1 MNHYDVISWGY
12 EYFTELLHGRHR
24 LEAVD
29 LLRLQPGQSVL
40 DVPCGTGAN
49 FPLLEERVGP
59 SGRIVGSDFS
69 AGMLARGRA
78 KVAKAAW
85 PNVDLVQ
92 ADAREITAGLLGVEE
107 VDAVIC
113 MLGLS
118 VVPDWEVAFERM
130 YGVLRPGG
138 RCVIMDLYLEGK
150 RTSGL
155 ANKYYEVIAQAH
167 SRRRFWE
174 PLEADALDFTTV
186 EHSWFGGVAKIV
198 AGTKP
203 QR

>member
-24 LEAVD
+24 REAVG
-29 LLRLQPGQSVL
+29 LLRLEPGQSVL

-49 FPLLEERVGP
+49 FPLLQERIGP
-59 SGRIVGSDFS
+59 SGHVVASDFS
-69 AGMLARGRA
+69 AGMLARAQA
-78 KVAKAAW
+78 KVGKAEW
-85 PNVDLVQ
+85 GNVRLVQ
-92 ADAREITAGLLGVEE
+92 ADAREITAEALGVTE

-138 RCVIMDLYLEGK
+138 RCVIMDLYLDG
-150 RTSGL
+150 RPTSGL
-155 ANKYYEVIAQAH
+155 ANRYYEVIAQAH

-174 PLEADALDFTTV
+174 PLQADAIDFATSD
-186 EHSWFGGVAKIV
+186 HGWFGGVARIV